1 MYEVIGMEVSMAQV
15 VDFTFQSLPKNVSE
29 LMSLPEAD
37 LSTPFKTAAL
47 TVLALI
53 RYYESPEDCLGMLE
67 FLNGPR
73 EISGYD
79 KQFLRDRLR
88 EKDYVPRSYLKG
100 TTPQNDYT
108 PIQPYQISVSDQ
120 VYSYVNDGYVK
131 LFITSSGADTPRPI
145 VLRQKD
151 DKWFMWEQFLLPDI
165 RKPASKSDW

>member
-1 MYEVIGMEVSMAQV
+1 MAQV
-15 VDFTFQSLPKNVSE
+15 VEFTFQSLPKNVAE
-29 LMSLPEAD
+29 MMELPESD

-47 TVLALI
+47 TVLALN
-53 RYYESPEDCLGMLE
+53 RYSESPEDCLGMLE

-79 KQFLRDRLR
+79 KQFLRDRIKTK
-88 EKDYVPRSYLKG
+88 EYVPRSYFKG

-108 PIQPYQISVSDQ
+108 PSQPYQISVSDQ
-120 VYSYVNDGYVK
+120 IYSYVNEGYVK